1 MSKVK
6 SALFLTL
13 VSIVLAGL
21 CFMCAVSFNY
31 GGYEGFRS
39 ILRKT
44 QKDALLGNSFSL
56 VGKADEAGD
65 YTYGSETY
73 VGGGYTVVYY
83 PDGVLSKDAYEDELE
98 MRESLLEELKKP
110 DSKATPEEIEDA
122 DEAVKEYTNGYKQ
135 SGSLYF
141 KIGGYDEEDEKD
153 RGIASV
159 VDGKPVVDKQFA
171 EEFDRAVAAI
181 RNSVRELGYENSR
194 VDVRDGYSVE
204 IFLPNFGNTASQAG
218 VFTALGR
225 VGGFD
230 LKYGANEEDAEGI
243 TFDEDKNETIRD
255 YVKSVYYVSNGGT
268 PSIAVR
274 FTKAGRD
281 VVKNW
286 TAEASGSSYVYF
298 YVGDEPMI
306 ALTASQQIDQGTLY
320 ISGSYTAATAKATA
334 YALNNA
340 LNGGEVSFSF
350 SVGEVFERGALFGDL
365 ALTLCFVA
373 CGVLALAFI
382 VFFFVRYH
390 GLGAAHLY
398 SFLIYLLPMILLVWG
413 IPFLHI
419 GIETFLAV
427 LFGMLLHS
435 VSTMIVYENVK
446 KEYAQGKTMST
457 SVKNGYKKT
466 FWGIFDAHII
476 LALISFVTYF
486 IAIGELATFAF
497 TLGLATVISGLCTL
511 AVGRFHWACL
521 MSFAKNKG
529 KFCNFKREELE
540 DE

>member
-31 GGYEGFRS
+31 GGYEGVRP

-218 VFTALGR
+218 VFNALGR

>member
-31 GGYEGFRS
+31 GGYQGFRS
-39 ILRKT
+39 ILRRT
-44 QKDALLGNSFSL
+44 QKDALLGNSYSL
-56 VGKADEAGD
+56 AGKADESGD
-65 YTYGSETY
+65 YAYGNETY

-83 PDGVLSKDAYEDELE
+83 PEGVLSKDAYEDELDA
-98 MRESLLEELKKP
+98 RRAALEAA
-110 DSKATPEEIEDA
+110 SEEEKEDA
-122 DEAVKEYTNGYKQ
+122 EAAVEEYTTGYKK

-141 KIGGYDEEDEKD
+141 KLGEYGAEDEKD
-153 RGIASV
+153 QGIASV
-159 VDGKPVVDKQFA
+159 VDNKLVVDGQFA
-171 EEFDRAVAAI
+171 KEFDSAVASI

-218 VFTALGR
+218 VFNALGR

-230 LKYGANEEDAEGI
+230 LKYGASEEDATGI
-243 TFDEDKNETIRD
+243 NFDEDKNETIHD

-268 PSIAVR
+268 PSVAVR
-274 FTKAGRD
+274 FTKAGREI
-281 VVKNW
+281 VKGW

-306 ALTASQQIDQGTLY
+306 ALTARQQIDQGTLY
-320 ISGSYTAATAKATA
+320 ISGNYTAATAKATA

-350 SVGEVFERGALFGDL
+350 SVGEVFERSALFGDL
-365 ALTLCFVA
+365 ALTLCYVA
-373 CGVLALAFI
+373 FGVLALAMI

-435 VSTMIVYENVK
+435 VSTMIVYENAK
-446 KEYAQGKTMST
+446 KEYAQGKTIST

-486 IAIGELATFAF
+486 IAMGQLAIFAF
-497 TLGLATVISGLCTL
+497 TLGLATVLSGLCSL

-529 KFCNFKREELE
+529 KFCNFKREEIE